1 MLAIIGGSGLCNIEG
16 LEIIRR
22 EIVRTPYGQPSE
34 PLIFGNL
41 GGKEVIFLA
50 RHGANHTLT
59 PHHINYRGNIWAL
72 QSVGVKSIIS
82 IASVGSI
89 EKSIKV
95 GDFVIPHQIIDYTYG
110 RNNTFFDG
118 IDNPVKHIDFTYPYD
133 MSLREI
139 IIQSVLKLKYN
150 FVTEG
155 VYAATQG
162 PRLETAAEID
172 RYEKDGATI
181 VGMTAM
187 PEAVLAR
194 ELNLS
199 YVAICPVAN
208 HAAGRGESSEGIS
221 SAMLNQSSQQT
232 IKNTIDILIHLV
244 KTHGY

>member
-50 RHGANHTLT
+50 RHGANHDLA
-59 PHHINYRGNIWAL
+59 PHHINYRANIWAL
-72 QSVGVKSIIS
+72 HSVGVKSVVS

-110 RNNTFFDG
+110 RNNTYFDG
-118 IDNPVKHIDFTYPYD
+118 LDNPVKHVDFTYPYD
-133 MSLREI
+133 MSLREM
-139 IIQSVLKLKYN
+139 IIQSVQKLQYN
-150 FVTEG
+150 FITKG

-162 PRLETAAEID
+162 PRLETSAEID

-187 PEAVLAR
+187 PEAVLSR

-208 HAAGRGESSEGIS
+208 HAAGRGESAEGIT
-221 SAMLNQSSQQT
+221 SAMLNHSSQQT
-232 IKNTIDILIHLV
+232 IKNTINILIQLV
-244 KTHGY
+244 KTYGY

>member
-1 MLAIIGGSGLCNIEG
+1 
-16 LEIIRR
+16 
-22 EIVRTPYGQPSE
+22 
-34 PLIFGNL
+34 
-41 GGKEVIFLA
+41 
-50 RHGANHTLT
+50 
-59 PHHINYRGNIWAL
+59 
-72 QSVGVKSIIS
+72 
-82 IASVGSI
+82 VGSI

-139 IIQSVLKLKYN
+139 IIQSVQKLTYN
-150 FVTEG
+150 FITEG

-208 HAAGRGESSEGIS
+208 HAAGRGESAEGIS
-221 SAMLNQSSQQT
+221 SAMLNHSSQQT

-244 KTHGY
+244 KTYGY

>member
-50 RHGANHTLT
+50 RHGANHDLA
-59 PHHINYRGNIWAL
+59 PHHINYRANIWAL
-72 QSVGVKSIIS
+72 HSVGVKAIVS

-110 RNNTFFDG
+110 RNNTYFDG
-118 IDNPVKHIDFTYPYD
+118 LDNPVKHIDFTYPYD

-139 IIQSVLKLKYN
+139 IIQSVQKLQYN
-150 FVTEG
+150 FITKG

-162 PRLETAAEID
+162 PRLETSAEID

-199 YVAICPVAN
+199 YVALCPVAN
-208 HAAGRGESSEGIS
+208 HAAGRGESAEGIT
-221 SAMLNQSSQQT
+221 SAMLNHSSEQT
-232 IKNTIDILIHLV
+232 IKNTINILIHLV
-244 KTHGY
+244 KTYGY

>member
-50 RHGANHTLT
+50 RHGANHDLA
-59 PHHINYRGNIWAL
+59 PHHINYRANIWAL
-72 QSVGVKSIIS
+72 HSVGVKSVVS

-118 IDNPVKHIDFTYPYD
+118 LDNPVKHVDFTYPYD
-133 MSLREI
+133 MSLREM
-139 IIQSVLKLKYN
+139 IIQSVQKLQYN
-150 FVTEG
+150 FITKG

-162 PRLETAAEID
+162 PRLETSAEID

-187 PEAVLAR
+187 PEAVLSR

-208 HAAGRGESSEGIS
+208 HAAGRGESAEGIT
-221 SAMLNQSSQQT
+221 SAMLNHSSQQT
-232 IKNTIDILIHLV
+232 IKNTINILIQLV
-244 KTHGY
+244 KTYGY

>member
-221 SAMLNQSSQQT
+221 SAMLNHSSQQT